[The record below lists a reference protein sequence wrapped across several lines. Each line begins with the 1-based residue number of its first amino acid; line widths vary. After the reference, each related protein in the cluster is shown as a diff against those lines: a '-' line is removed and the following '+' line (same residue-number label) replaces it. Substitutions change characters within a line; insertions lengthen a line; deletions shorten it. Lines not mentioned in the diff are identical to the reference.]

1 MLLECDVFA
10 CTQHIL
16 AGGGGG
22 FELDLFSVTGLWS
35 DTGERSCP
43 DTAGRFRCK
52 GDIEHRISGINR
64 FSFSREKQ
72 TTTPPSTGFISQSQW
87 NNVYMKKCEW
97 RSKKHVSC
105 LPGSSFFSFKLNP
118 KCTDFNTSAISHKN
132 KIKTIHICYF
142 YSLTAYSVAME
153 NYNYILCC
161 QCLVRRG
168 DITRLER
175 LLSRVVPTALNIW
188 R

>member
-105 LPGSSFFSFKLNP
+105 SPGSSFFSFKLNP
-118 KCTDFNTSAISHKN
+118 KCIDFNTSAISHKN
-132 KIKTIHICYF
+132 KIKTIHMLFLFTYCIF
-142 YSLTAYSVAME
+142 SGSGKLQLHS
-153 NYNYILCC
+153 
-161 QCLVRRG
+161 
-168 DITRLER
+168 
-175 LLSRVVPTALNIW
+175 LLSVSRETWWHHSAGKVVK
-188 R
+188 